1 MKELMILLSVLI
13 SYPIFM
19 AFSYIV
25 ARQMFPSLDKVE
37 ATQQQEKLALIM
49 RARRLK
55 RKARRRHV
63 EPEKQME
70 PRLIHV

>member
-37 ATQQQEKLALIM
+37 AIQQQEKLALIM
-49 RARRLK
+49 KARRLK